1 MRYYVYATIG
11 LIGIIFGAGYVED
24 PNNNLLVG
32 VAFLYS
38 ATGLLCYSLVQLV
51 RKKHG
56 QI

>member
-11 LIGIIFGAGYVED
+11 LIGTMFGAGYVED
-24 PNNNLLVG
+24 PNNNLLIG

-38 ATGLLCYSLVQLV
+38 AVGMLLYSLVQLV